1 MNGKDEL
8 NNNGYPQ
15 PNYPAQGFNG
25 PYGGPNNP
33 PQNNY
38 PAQSSYPNTQTP
50 YSGSQNYTNG
60 PTPPGASTDF
70 NQSFMNDVRTS
81 AQGAV
86 AAAAEQQAKKK
97 KIIIIVIIALVT
109 VLALAFAMIA
119 LVVMR
124 NNPRSATNDTTAAEE
139 IEDNTFSAA
148 DTSMIDI
155 TVAPSTADIIING
168 QKYDN
173 GEHEIAPGEYEVKI
187 TAAGFQPYEGRILV
201 GEKRK
206 TYVAVCLTADDP
218 NYYDNHSD
226 EGGTCN
232 AAEELRDVAAWEQAP
247 LIDEI
252 FNYAPIH
259 KHDEGFFI
267 DPYVDKSGKV
277 IVDLTFKDCDA
288 SEDTLT
294 AKAYAWMRAQGLN
307 PNKYTYEKTW
317 DCE

>member
-25 PYGGPNNP
+25 PYEGPNNP
-33 PQNNY
+33 PQNNPGMNMNY
-38 PAQSSYPNTQTP
+38 PPQGNYQSGP
-50 YSGSQNYTNG
+50 NYTNG
-60 PTPPGASTDF
+60 PTSPSASADF
-70 NQSFMNDVRTS
+70 NQSFMNDVRNS

-97 KIIIIVIIALVT
+97 KIIIAAIIAIIVVLILVI
-109 VLALAFAMIA
+109 AMVA
-119 LVVMR
+119 LVAMR
-124 NNPRSATNDTTAAEE
+124 NKPRSASSSSIVAEE
-139 IEDNTFSAA
+139 ATDDTFSAA

-155 TVAPSTADIIING
+155 TVAPSTANIIIG
-168 QKYDN
+168 GESYKN
-173 GEHEIAPGEYEVKI
+173 GEYELAPGEYEVEI
-187 TAAGFQPYEGRILV
+187 TATGFQPYEGRILV

-218 NYYDNHSD
+218 NYYDDHSD
-226 EGGTCN
+226 EGSTCN
-232 AAEELRDVAAWEQAP
+232 AAEELRGVAAWEQAP

-288 SEDTLT
+288 SEDALT

-307 PNKYTYEKTW
+307 PNKYTYEKAW